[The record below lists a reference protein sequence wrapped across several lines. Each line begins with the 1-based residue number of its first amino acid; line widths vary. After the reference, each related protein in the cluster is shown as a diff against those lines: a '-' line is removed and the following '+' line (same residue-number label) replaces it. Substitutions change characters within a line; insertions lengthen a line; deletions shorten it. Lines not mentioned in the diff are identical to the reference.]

1 MKLAV
6 ISHSGGLDSTT
17 LMGFM
22 LEDGYTVLPINL
34 DYGQE
39 NIVEM
44 KAQSNV
50 IEYYKKRYGKDR
62 VFDTLKLNLTPIVNP
77 VQNIIEN
84 FRKNGFKNKEL
95 DEANLK
101 HYFPNRNMLFVS
113 IAGVFAETLAYFEG
127 LKETTVCIGIHKHT
141 TYKPYWDITVDF
153 ANAVQNVVSLNNAMK
168 VTVAT
173 PFVTWTKSAI
183 VKYMIEKKIPYEL
196 TWTCY
201 EPQIEGEYYVPC
213 KTCQACVER
222 ENAGIE
228 NYITN
233 INEYKIKKE
242 KY

>member
-6 ISHSGGLDSTT
+6 VSHSGGLDSTT
-17 LMGFM
+17 LMGYM
-22 LEDGYTVLPINL
+22 LENGYTIQPINL
-34 DYGQE
+34 NYGQE

-50 IEYYKKRYGKDR
+50 TEYFQKKYGKDR
-62 VFDTLKLNLTPIVNP
+62 VFNTLRLDLTSIINP

-84 FRKNGFKNKEL
+84 FRKNGFKNKKL

-127 LKETTVCIGIHKHT
+127 LEETTMCIGIHKHT
-141 TYKPYWDITVDF
+141 TYKPYWDITTDF
-153 ANAVQNVVSLNNAMK
+153 AKAIQNVVSLNNAME

-173 PFVTWTKSAI
+173 PFVDWTKSDI
-183 VKYMIEKKIPYEL
+183 VKYMVEKEIPYEL

-213 KTCQACVER
+213 KKCQACIER

-228 NYITN
+228 NN
-233 INEYKIKKE
+233 INDIN
-242 KY
+242 KYVVK